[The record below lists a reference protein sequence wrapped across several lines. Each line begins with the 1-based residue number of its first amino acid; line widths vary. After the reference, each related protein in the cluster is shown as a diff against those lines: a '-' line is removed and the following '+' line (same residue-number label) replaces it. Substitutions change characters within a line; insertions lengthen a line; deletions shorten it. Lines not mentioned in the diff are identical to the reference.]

1 MSRDELRRPSSHDD
15 VRAKSTTSTMERT
28 TLLLQKSETMIII
41 GFGISS
47 NI

>member
-15 VRAKSTTSTMERT
+15 VRAKSTTSTMEGT
-28 TLLLQKSETMIII
+28 TLLRKSETTTII
-41 GFGISS
+41 GFGVSS

>member
-15 VRAKSTTSTMERT
+15 VRAKSTMSTMEGT
-28 TLLLQKSETMIII
+28 TLLLRKSEMMTII
-41 GFGISS
+41 GFDISS